1 MVTTRRKAVAAGPA
15 DGAERPAKYSV
26 LLPTYNERE
35 NIALIVW
42 LLVEVFEEKCV
53 GQGWGSQGARCRHV
67 ASATIWEVM
76 GPPSPAPCAVK

>member
-1 MVTTRRKAVAAGPA
+1 MGVTTRRRGGAAGPA
-15 DGAERPAKYSV
+15 DGGDRPAEKYSV

-53 GQGWGSQGARCRHV
+53 GQGWGCSERPAACSHV
-67 ASATIWEVM
+67 AQRW
-76 GPPSPAPCAVK
+76 